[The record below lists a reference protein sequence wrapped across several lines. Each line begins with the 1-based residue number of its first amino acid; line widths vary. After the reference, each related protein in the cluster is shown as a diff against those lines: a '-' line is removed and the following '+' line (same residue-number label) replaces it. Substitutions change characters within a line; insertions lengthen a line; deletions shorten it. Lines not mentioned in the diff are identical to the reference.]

1 MAFSLALLGAST
13 YEAPIPASY
22 DLLATEILT
31 GTQASIVFDNL
42 TSTYGAD
49 YQHLQIRM
57 TSRDTKSDT
66 TANFLLRINEVTTN
80 SYAHHRLYASLSSLN
95 GYASTSTSAI
105 IAGVTTSANAPSS
118 AFGSTVIDVLD
129 FASTSKT
136 TTTRSFS
143 GAVAANNYLVFSSGL
158 YNSTD
163 AVASVTILGE
173 SSNSFVAGSRFSLYG
188 IRKAA

>member
-1 MAFSLALLGAST
+1 VIPLGILAAAGGAV
-13 YEAPIPASY
+13 AAAGSY

-31 GTQASIVFDNL
+31 SGQSSITFASLGD
-42 TSTYGAD
+42 YAAD

-66 TANFLLRINEVTTN
+66 SANFLLRINGVTTS
-80 SYAHHRLYASLSSLN
+80 SYAHHRLYANGGSSLSS
-95 GYASTSTSAI
+95 YASTSTSAI
-105 IAGVTTSANAPSS
+105 IAGVTASANAPSNE
-118 AFGSTVIDVLD
+118 FGTTVIDVLD

-136 TTTRSFS
+136 TTTRSLS
-143 GAVAANNYLVFSSGL
+143 GVLAGNTYVVLGSGL

-173 SSNSFVAGSRFSLYG
+173 HSNSFVTGSRFSLYG